1 MKLRSLIIFNNVLF
15 SAIFATVVF
24 FIGLFLIPQTVLAG
38 CGSYLTCFKC
48 MTTGLS
54 SNCVWIDHAD
64 VCMDKN
70 ELRGYNPGTLYLT
83 CGAAAQPQ
91 PTLTVSCSNYSTCSE
106 CLKHINDLSCIWSLS
121 SNKCKTVDEFNN
133 SYDTAGIDMPD
144 SCDGNST
151 SGCTSYT
158 SCADCYRH
166 QECVWCYGGCQN
178 WRNSSS
184 LCQKE
189 SLALQG
195 RCPENSFDQIPTT
208 IPTVKVL
215 SIPTSTSVP
224 QKENG
229 KTCKVNSD
237 CLSGNCTNYVCCL
250 KNKTCC
256 SQSNFCP
263 ANQYCSTKNNRYYC
277 IPKLDNGM
285 SCTDY
290 GQCKSNQCGKSIC
303 CGGQPCCKIDNDCG
317 KDEYCEKKD
326 NLYYCRVKW
335 NIGERCEKASNCRSG
350 YCDTYIQ
357 KCAEDPKKITPTP
370 KKARCGDN
378 SCDDW
383 LGENCCNCQQDCK
396 SVPDFCCDQNSQYA
410 KTQDR
415 QNKIF
420 YLYEAPGGSIP
431 NDRLVVPKGT
441 NEKTFFDSYKPQICN
456 NGKIIPGE
464 CTRSDQCVDGICV
477 DNKCTI
483 ASSDSPQTITDK
495 KVAEAIY
502 NEQTEDSKEDVWV
515 NVHDVIKGEIIN
527 STRVEGNLEIS
538 LEVQGATAGKIPE
551 VKVGNTVKSWLRI
564 INNTNY
570 SMAVVAGIV
579 YPGQLKNAFRLEE
592 KKYTLSCSRVSNNS
606 LLTTIIGSANAKRL
620 GGQYF
625 ILPSSHQLIIY
636 SKIVPQQEG
645 YLDVSGVV
653 YYSKE
658 KMYANSSLVQVNIAP
673 VNFETS
679 FQKTKEVSNS
689 ILVTKKKC
697 GWLSCL

>member
-1 MKLRSLIIFNNVLF
+1 MKIKNLTIFNKVLF
-15 SAIFATVVF
+15 STIFTIITF
-24 FIGLFLIPQTVLAG
+24 LFGLFLVPQTVLAG
-38 CGSYLTCFKC
+38 CGSYLTCSKC

-54 SNCVWIDHAD
+54 SNCIWIDRAD

-83 CGAAAQPQ
+83 CGSVAQPQ
-91 PTLTVSCSNYSTCSE
+91 QTPTTSCQNITSCTE
-106 CLKHINDLSCIWSLS
+106 CLSHQ
-121 SNKCKTVDEFNN
+121 
-133 SYDTAGIDMPD
+133 
-144 SCDGNST
+144 
-151 SGCTSYT
+151 
-158 SCADCYRH
+158 DCG
-166 QECVWCYGGCQN
+166 WCYGGCVT
-178 WRNSSS
+178 WVGSSS
-184 LCQKE
+184 ICQMH
-189 SLALQG
+189 SIPSASQ
-195 RCPENSFDQIPTT
+195 CPENQVAPTT
-208 IPTVKVL
+208 IPTVIEL
-215 SIPTSTSVP
+215 PLPTSTPVS

-229 KTCKVNSD
+229 QACKVNSD
-237 CLSGNCTNYVCCL
+237 CLSGNCTNYVCCI

-263 ANQYCSTKNNRYYC
+263 ADQYCSTKNNRYYC
-277 IPKLDNGM
+277 VPKLDNGM
-285 SCTDY
+285 SCTGYD
-290 GQCKSNQCGKSIC
+290 QCKSKNCGKGIC
-303 CGGQPCCKIDNDCG
+303 CSGQPCCTKDADCK
-317 KDEYCEKKD
+317 KDEYCETKD

-335 NIGERCEKASNCRSG
+335 NIGERCEKASACRSG
-350 YCDTYIQ
+350 YCDTYTE

-370 KKARCGDN
+370 KKARCGDD

-383 LGENCCNCQQDCK
+383 LGENCCSCKQDCK

-410 KTQDR
+410 KAQDR

-431 NDRLVVPKGT
+431 NGKLVVPKGT
-441 NEKTFFDSYKPQICN
+441 NEKTFFGSYKPQICN
-456 NGKIIPGE
+456 YGKIIPGE
-464 CTRSDQCVDGICV
+464 CIKSDQCVDGICV
-477 DNKCTI
+477 DNKCTT
-483 ASSDSPQTITDK
+483 ATSDNPQTVTDK

-502 NEQTEDSKEDVWV
+502 NEQTEYSKEDVWV
-515 NVHDVIKGEIIN
+515 NVYDVIKGKIIN
-527 STRVEGNLEIS
+527 STKAEGNLKIS

-551 VKVGNTVKSWLRI
+551 VKVGNTVKSWLQI

-579 YPGQLKNAFRLEE
+579 YPGQLTNAFRLEE
-592 KKYTLSCSRVSNNS
+592 KKYTLSCSRVNDNS

-625 ILPSSHQLIIY
+625 ILPSNHQLIIY
-636 SKIVPQQEG
+636 SKVTPKQEG

-679 FQKTKEVSNS
+679 FQKANEVSSS